1 MDIDER
7 VTILDEGTI
16 AKSAEIELQEVTEE
30 DLRKINKYT
39 LSPLK
44 AEDVFTFKTI
54 IGDNETDDRN
64 FEPFNLNA
72 LKDLERLY
80 PGKTVIKDHRRTAD
94 NQVAR
99 IYDTEMITEP
109 RLTKAGEPFTKIIA
123 KNYMV
128 RTASNEDLIK
138 EIQAGIKKE
147 VSTGVRPKRL
157 ICNICGS
164 DNMKTYC
171 PHWPGREYDKE
182 AGKTT
187 CLMTIDGAKEA
198 YELSLV
204 AVPAQPRAGTIKHY
218 GPKPPED
225 PDEFKAENAQ
235 TSPESVPK
243 KPENDELGVKNTETQ
258 KNEPDPAPETEN
270 KDLEISLRVKSLE
283 SFIFTQVNE
292 ISETKGEINE

>member
-1 MDIDER
+1 METVER
-7 VTILDEGTI
+7 VEFLEDGLI
-16 AKSAEIELQEVTEE
+16 AKSVEIEPQEVTEA

-39 LSPLK
+39 LSPLT
-44 AEDVFTFKTI
+44 ADDVFTFKTV

-64 FEPFNLNA
+64 YEPFNAAA
-72 LKDLERLY
+72 LKDLARLY
-80 PGKTVIKDHRRTAD
+80 PGKTVIKDHRRSAD

-99 IYDTEMITEP
+99 VYDTETITEP
-109 RLTKAGEPFTKIIA
+109 RLTKAGEPFTKIVA

-128 RTASNEDLIK
+128 RTSRNADLIK

-157 ICNICGS
+157 ICNICGT
-164 DNMKTYC
+164 DNMKSYC
-171 PHWPGREYDKE
+171 PHWPGSEYDKE

-187 CLMTIDGAKEA
+187 CLMTIDGVKEA

-218 GPKPPED
+218 GPKPPAD

-235 TSPESVPK
+235 TSPESDPK

-258 KNEPDPAPETEN
+258 KNEPDPAPNTVN
-270 KDLEISLRVKSLE
+270 KDLETDLRVKALE
-283 SFIFTQVNE
+283 SFLFAENE
-292 ISETKGEINE
+292 FSKEKGDN

>member
-1 MDIDER
+1 MDNDER
-7 VTILDEGTI
+7 VTFLEDGLI
-16 AKSAEIELQEVTEE
+16 AKAAEIEPGEVTEA
-30 DLRKINKYT
+30 DLRKINRYT

-44 AEDVFTFKTI
+44 AEDVFVFKTV

-64 FEPFNLNA
+64 YEPFNLNA
-72 LKDLERLY
+72 LKDLERTY

-99 IYDTEMITEP
+99 VYDTESITEP
-109 RLTKAGEPFTKIIA
+109 RLTKAGEPFTKIVA

-128 RTASNEDLIK
+128 RTSRNADLIK

-171 PHWPGREYDKE
+171 PHWPGVEYEKE
-182 AGKTT
+182 QSKTT
-187 CLMTIDGAKEA
+187 CLMTIDGVKEA

-218 GPKPPED
+218 GPKPPETD
-225 PDEFKAENAQ
+225 EKEAVKPQIEEKAPDIPEKEPEKAQ
-235 TSPESVPK
+235 I
-243 KPENDELGVKNTETQ
+243 
-258 KNEPDPAPETEN
+258 TEN
-270 KDLEISLRVKSLE
+270 KDLETDLRIKALE

-292 ISETKGEINE
+292 IS

>member
-1 MDIDER
+1 M
-7 VTILDEGTI
+7 I
-16 AKSAEIELQEVTEE
+16 AKAAEIEPGEATEA

-39 LSPLK
+39 LAPLTS
-44 AEDVFTFKTI
+44 EDVFVFKTV

-64 FEPFNLNA
+64 GEPFNLKA
-72 LKDLERLY
+72 LEDMKRLY
-80 PGKTVIKDHRRTAD
+80 PGKTVIKDHWRAAD

-99 IYDTEMITEP
+99 IYDTELITEDKQ
-109 RLTKAGEPFTKIIA
+109 TGAGEPFTKIVA
-123 KNYMV
+123 KSYMV
-128 RTASNEDLIK
+128 RTASNADLIK

-157 ICNICGS
+157 ICNICGA

-187 CLMTIDGAKEA
+187 CLLTIDGVKEA

-218 GPKPPED
+218 GPKPP
-225 PDEFKAENAQ
+225 AE
-235 TSPESVPK
+235 EPK
-243 KPENDELGVKNTETQ
+243 VSE
-258 KNEPDPAPETEN
+258 PETDT
-270 KDLEISLRVKSLE
+270 KDSEISIRLKAHEVLN
-283 SFIFTQVNE
+283 F
-292 ISETKGEINE
+292 ISEEMEEE

>member
-1 MDIDER
+1 MDNEKMDYLE
-7 VTILDEGTI
+7 EGLI
-16 AKSAEIELQEVTEE
+16 AKSAEIEIQDVTES

-39 LSPLK
+39 LSPVK
-44 AEDVFTFKTI
+44 AEDVFVFKTV

-64 FEPFNLNA
+64 HEPFNLNA
-72 LKDLERLY
+72 LKDLEKTY

-99 IYDTEMITEP
+99 VYDTESITEP
-109 RLTKAGEPFTKIIA
+109 RLTKAGEPFTKVVA
-123 KNYMV
+123 KNYMI
-128 RTASNEDLIK
+128 RTEKNADLIK
-138 EIQAGIKKE
+138 EIQGGIKKE

-182 AGKTT
+182 TGKTI
-187 CLMTIDGAKEA
+187 CLMTIDGVKEA

-225 PDEFKAENAQ
+225 PDEKEIDDIIAENA
-235 TSPESVPK
+235 
-243 KPENDELGVKNTETQ
+243 ENPQNEAENVEKET
-258 KNEPDPAPETEN
+258 NEPDQAPETEN
-270 KDLEISLRVKSLE
+270 KDLETNLRVKALE
-283 SFIFTQVNE
+283 SFIFAQ
-292 ISETKGEINE
+292 INENS

>member
-1 MDIDER
+1 MDNDER
-7 VTILDEGTI
+7 NTVLEDGLISK
-16 AKSAEIELQEVTEE
+16 AAEIEPGEVTEA

-39 LSPLK
+39 LSPLT
-44 AEDVFTFKTI
+44 AEDVFIFKTV

-64 FEPFNLNA
+64 YEPFNLA
-72 LKDLERLY
+72 AIRDLAKTY

-99 IYDTEMITEP
+99 VYDTEMITEP
-109 RLTKAGEPFTKIIA
+109 RMTKAGEQFTKIVA

-128 RTASNEDLIK
+128 RTSRNADLIR

-171 PHWPGREYDKE
+171 PHWPGREYEKE
-182 AGKTT
+182 AGKVT
-187 CLMTIDGAKEA
+187 CLMTIDGVKEA

-218 GPKPPED
+218 GPKPPEET
-225 PDEFKAENAQ
+225 DETEAKNDDLNADFAENVQKPDVNDEKQA
-235 TSPESVPK
+235 V
-243 KPENDELGVKNTETQ
+243 KPEQ
-258 KNEPDPAPETEN
+258 APETDT
-270 KDLEISLRVKSLE
+270 KDLEVRATADE
-283 SFIFTQVNE
+283 FFYFAENE
-292 ISETKGEINE
+292 ISKEMEED

>member
-1 MDIDER
+1 MDNDER
-7 VTILDEGTI
+7 VTFLEDGLI
-16 AKSAEIELQEVTEE
+16 AKAAEIEPGEVTEA
-30 DLRKINKYT
+30 DLRKINRYT

-44 AEDVFTFKTI
+44 AEDVFVFKTV

-64 FEPFNLNA
+64 YEPFNLNA
-72 LKDLERLY
+72 LKDLERTY

-99 IYDTEMITEP
+99 VYDTESITEP
-109 RLTKAGEPFTKIIA
+109 RLTKAGEPFTKIVA

-128 RTASNEDLIK
+128 RTSRNADLIK

-171 PHWPGREYDKE
+171 PHWPGQEYEKE
-182 AGKTT
+182 NGKTT
-187 CLMTIDGAKEA
+187 CLMTIDGVKEA

-218 GPKPPED
+218 GPKPPET
-225 PDEFKAENAQ
+225 DEKEADFAENSQKPDLNGEKQ
-235 TSPESVPK
+235 TI
-243 KPENDELGVKNTETQ
+243 
-258 KNEPDPAPETEN
+258 EPDQAPANEN
-270 KDLEISLRVKSLE
+270 KDLETDLRIKALE

>member
-1 MDIDER
+1 MDTDER
-7 VTILDEGTI
+7 TTVLEDGMI
-16 AKSAEIELQEVTEE
+16 AKSVEIEPGEVTDA
-30 DLRKINKYT
+30 DLRKINRYT

-44 AEDVFTFKTI
+44 AEDVFVFKTV

-64 FEPFNLNA
+64 YEPFNA
-72 LKDLERLY
+72 AAIHDLKRLY

-99 IYDTEMITEP
+99 VYDTEVVTEE
-109 RLTKAGEPFTKIIA
+109 RTTKAGEPFVKIVA

-128 RTASNEDLIK
+128 RTARNADLIR
-138 EIQAGIKKE
+138 EIAGGIKKE

-171 PHWPGREYDKE
+171 PHWPGRDYDKQE
-182 AGKTT
+182 GKTT
-187 CLMTIDGAKEA
+187 CLMTIDGVKEA

-218 GPKPPED
+218 GPKPAEMDED
-225 PDEFKAENAQ
+225 KAVKPDL
-235 TSPESVPK
+235 VDPK
-243 KPENDELGVKNTETQ
+243 GVSE
-258 KNEPDPAPETEN
+258 NEPETAPDTEN
-270 KDLEISLRVKSLE
+270 KDLETGLRIKALE
-283 SFIFTQVNE
+283 SFIFTQVHE
-292 ISETKGEINE
+292 

>member
-1 MDIDER
+1 MNNDER
-7 VTILDEGTI
+7 VTFLEDGLI
-16 AKSAEIELQEVTEE
+16 AKSAEIELQEVTEA

-44 AEDVFTFKTI
+44 AEDVFVFKTV

-64 FEPFNLNA
+64 YEPFNLNA
-72 LKDLERLY
+72 MRDLERLY

-99 IYDTEMITEP
+99 VYDTEMITDP
-109 RLTKAGEPFTKIIA
+109 VRNTKAGEPFTKIVA

-128 RTASNEDLIK
+128 RTSRNADLIK

-171 PHWPGREYDKE
+171 PHWPGMDYDKE
-182 AGKTT
+182 TGKTT
-187 CLMTIDGAKEA
+187 CLMTIDGVKEA

-225 PDEFKAENAQ
+225 KKSENNNLNADFDENG
-235 TSPESVPK
+235 PK
-243 KPENDELGVKNTETQ
+243 TDF
-258 KNEPDPAPETEN
+258 KNENQDSGPAPDPETEN
-270 KDLEISLRVKSLE
+270 KDLETDLRIKALE
-283 SFIFTQVNE
+283 SFIFTQVND
-292 ISETKGEINE
+292 ISEMKGDFNA

>member
-1 MDIDER
+1 MDNDER
-7 VTILDEGTI
+7 VNFLDDGLI
-16 AKSAEIELQEVTEE
+16 SKSAEIEVQEVTEE
-30 DLRKINKYT
+30 DLRKINRYT

-44 AEDVFTFKTI
+44 AEDVFTFKTV

-64 FEPFNLNA
+64 YEPFNLNA
-72 LKDLERLY
+72 LKDLARLY
-80 PGKTVIKDHRRTAD
+80 PGKTIIKDHRRTAD

-99 IYDTEMITEP
+99 IYDTELVTEP
-109 RLTKAGEPFTKIIA
+109 RLTKAGEPFTKVIA

-128 RTASNEDLIK
+128 RTSRNADLIK

-171 PHWPGREYDKE
+171 PHWPGVEYDKE
-182 AGKTT
+182 QGKTT

-225 PDEFKAENAQ
+225 PDEKKAVNEE
-235 TSPESVPK
+235 T
-243 KPENDELGVKNTETQ
+243 KPENDTKSIENESQEPET
-258 KNEPDPAPETEN
+258 APETEN
-270 KDLEISLRVKSLE
+270 KDLETNLRVKALE
-283 SFIFTQVNE
+283 SFIFTQ
-292 ISETKGEINE
+292 INENS

>member
-1 MDIDER
+1 MPIVDER
-7 VTILDEGTI
+7 INVLEDGLIS
-16 AKSAEIELQEVTEE
+16 KSVEIQPQDVTES

-54 IGDNETDDRN
+54 IADNETDDRN
-64 FEPFNLNA
+64 YEPFNLA
-72 LKDLERLY
+72 AIKDLERAY
-80 PGKTVIKDHRRTAD
+80 PGKTIIKDHRRTAD

-99 IYDTEMITEP
+99 VYDTELVQES
-109 RLTKAGEPFTKIIA
+109 RLTKAGEPYTYLVA

-128 RTASNEDLIK
+128 RTARNADLIK
-138 EIQAGIKKE
+138 EIQGGIKKE
-147 VSTGVRPKRL
+147 VSTGVRPKKL

-171 PHWPGREYDKE
+171 PHWPGAEYDKE
-182 AGKTT
+182 NGRTT
-187 CLMTIDGAKEA
+187 CLMTIDGVKEA

-225 PDEFKAENAQ
+225 PEDKNANIDDLKADFAENPQNTDLNSEKETDEPAQ
-235 TSPESVPK
+235 
-243 KPENDELGVKNTETQ
+243 ENETI
-258 KNEPDPAPETEN
+258 DN
-270 KDLEISLRVKSLE
+270 KDLEINLRVNALE
-283 SFIFTQVNE
+283 SFLFAENE
-292 ISETKGEINE
+292 ISNKETEE